1 MLPIALGHVFVNYKL
16 HTLHFLAYNF
26 VLVQVIRIKHQEMIE
41 NREVQ
46 WVKKVRTQL
55 LHSYV
60 VTLFSNKYK
69 IRTSACRALI
79 LFLQNHRMSKV
90 SKLVCY
96 AIVACLDPAHST
108 LIDASFSRK
117 SVKSLRKTL
126 NSAKT
131 RHLSAYCAQDVD
143 MLQ

>member
-1 MLPIALGHVFVNYKL
+1 MEWIWKWWKVKL
-16 HTLHFLAYNF
+16 KRLKDSFWSFNSNISKI
-26 VLVQVIRIKHQEMIE
+26 IRMGYFKL
-41 NREVQ
+41 Q

-79 LFLQNHRMSKV
+79 LFFQNHRMSEV
-90 SKLVCY
+90 SKMVCY
-96 AIVACLDPAHST
+96 AVVACLDPAHSK
-108 LIDASFSRK
+108 LIDETFSRK
-117 SVKSLRKTL
+117 SGKSLRKTMI
-126 NSAKT
+126 SAKM
-131 RHLSAYCAQDVD
+131 RHLSAYCAQDLD

>member
-1 MLPIALGHVFVNYKL
+1 MNLTTFIIVQNVKRKL
-16 HTLHFLAYNF
+16 NKDEFST
-26 VLVQVIRIKHQEMIE
+26 I
-41 NREVQ
+41 Q

-79 LFLQNHRMSKV
+79 LFFQNHRMSKV
-90 SKLVCY
+90 SKMVCF
-96 AIVACLDPAHST
+96 AIVACLDPAHSK
-108 LIDASFSRK
+108 LIGAAFSQN
-117 SVKSLRKTL
+117 SVFFVEISLI
-126 NSAKT
+126 SAKT
-131 RHLSAYCAQDVD
+131 LHLSAYCAQDLD